1 MRTWD
6 ENKLAIHEFW
16 PEHAFTDEEAK
27 LWREDLGSLDQER
40 LYDAIKNTKRNNPT
54 RWVHLKWIS
63 DEYKQ
68 LRNAKAKAVASVDR
82 GEKLNL
88 HIDADESQK
97 LANQF
102 MALIDISRPEDFDAV
117 EGKVL
122 DALPR
127 MFSKTAVRVLIY
139 ARARLLGQ
147 RPQFGTVTSKGDV
160 RPFNEVAEFAG
171 AN

>member
-1 MRTWD
+1 MTWD
-6 ENKLAIHEFW
+6 ENKALINGLWPQHEFT
-16 PEHAFTDEEAK
+16 PEEGELF
-27 LWREDLGSLDQER
+27 RSDLASLDQEM
-40 LYDAIKNTKRNNPT
+40 LADAIRNTKRHHDT
-54 RWVHLKWIS
+54 AWIHLKWLL
-63 DEYKQ
+63 DEYRQLKQ
-68 LRNAKAKAVASVDR
+68 AKSKAVRQIDR
-82 GEKLNL
+82 GEKLDL
-88 HIDADESQK
+88 HIDADESHK
-97 LANQF
+97 LASQF

-160 RPFNEVAEFAG
+160 RPFNEVPEFAG

>member
-6 ENKLAIHEFW
+6 ENKAAIHELW
-16 PEHAFTDEEAK
+16 PGNTFTDEEAK
-27 LWREDLGSLDQER
+27 LWREDLGSLDQDT
-40 LYDAIKNTKRNNPT
+40 LYDAIRNVKRNHDT
-54 RWVHLKWIS
+54 GWVHLKWIM
-63 DEYKQ
+63 DEYRQLKQ
-68 LRNAKAKAVASVDR
+68 AKSKAVRQIDR
-82 GEKLNL
+82 GEKLDL
-88 HIDADESQK
+88 HIDADESHK
-97 LANQF
+97 LASQF

-147 RPQFGTVTSKGDV
+147 RPQFGTVDRKGDV